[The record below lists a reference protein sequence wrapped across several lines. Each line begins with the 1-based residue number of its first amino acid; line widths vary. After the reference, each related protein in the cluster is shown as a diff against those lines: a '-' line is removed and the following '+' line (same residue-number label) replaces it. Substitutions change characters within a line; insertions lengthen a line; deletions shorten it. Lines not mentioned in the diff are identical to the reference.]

1 MRDAILAALREHG
14 SLSIDEVVH
23 TLRVDHGKALKTITG
38 LPDDF
43 EIYPELFGP
52 MNGKTKYRIVEV

>member
-23 TLRVDHGKALKTITG
+23 TLRVDHETASKTITE
-38 LPDDF
+38 LSDDF

-52 MNGKTKYRIVEV
+52 MNEKTKYRIVEV